1 MSLSDSR
8 HVQFNSNSVNLR
20 SARVT
25 SLLLRLLSL
34 PGLLSTLAAFPLAR
48 ADEIAAFNTTIQPY
62 LQQYCIECHNQ
73 QQAKGELNLARFQN
87 PQDIISNFRRW
98 QAVVEFVEGG
108 EMPPA
113 ESRQPSLEESRDL
126 VNAVRTILISEAR
139 KNAGDPGLVLPRRLT
154 NTEYDLSVQQ
164 LTGIDIRPT
173 HDFPPDPAAGEGF
186 NNTGEALSMSPSL
199 VKKYLAAA
207 QRVSDHLVLRTTGL
221 SFAPFPVTSWNDRR
235 TLAEDSVIRFY
246 QQHKV
251 HLPGYIE
258 AAWRYRTAAA
268 DQSGLTPAQFAQAN
282 KLSPHYFQRLHTF
295 LSSLAQQPG
304 CPPDFLQAWA
314 GIPEVST
321 AAPAPPE
328 LATFIRLVERW
339 QRDLHG
345 PEGQLIKPNA
355 GNWPIGHL
363 ADRARIAAH
372 RNKYS
377 GDHFRPTAF
386 LRTSPVTPA
395 QQPSGTEEQSLWIR
409 IQPAVASAGS
419 PVIIRNPVFS
429 KHDQLPRNADEAAKH
444 EVQSLRAVLQSAVTP
459 ELTTLPFGQN
469 IAGEAPEDSFI
480 LAGTALIRIP
490 LSSELRTTLAGK
502 RLLLT
507 AELSGPAADQNPM
520 LVQCEIST
528 SEPDSNSAQL
538 LASAAASAVQQ
549 LQPFAAAFCNVFPN
563 RFFYVDSGRGLS
575 AGFHLVEGFFR
586 DDRPLV
592 ELVLTD
598 AEQTEL
604 DTLWSE
610 LDFITESTET
620 LFRGFVWFERSER
633 EVLHDPRFDFLRSE
647 DPELIQPAMLE
658 RFEKLYLDK
667 LGIKRRDDT
676 LEAEQPDERYRIVH
690 GFFTAVRQGLLRQ
703 STLMDVA
710 AEQGLQDL
718 LQLAEKAWRH
728 PLTQPQQEALTGLYQ
743 RLRNEGQKPEQALR
757 GVLTGILMSPE
768 FSYLYFPA
776 NAGQQPEPL
785 SGWSLASRLS
795 FFLWSSLPDEHL
807 LEAARD
813 GSLTTDIQLR
823 QQLQRMLADP
833 RIDSFAREFFG
844 QWLRF
849 RDFPERDP
857 IDAAAFTWYDAE
869 LRLAMAEEPVRVFT
883 QLLQQDRPLT
893 ELLNGDTTMLNERLA
908 RHYGG
913 ILEQRFQQARSAH
926 AQQAVTGS
934 GAAAPADVQTWLPV
948 EGLREAG
955 RGGIF
960 GMAVVLAKNSAGDR
974 TSPVKRGFWSVHHL
988 LGQHFPPPP
997 ADVPELPKSEAG
1009 SDRTI
1014 RELLVAHVAAPQC
1027 AMCHRHFDSL
1037 GLALEGFD
1045 ATGRART
1052 HDLAGR
1058 PIDNTAVLPDGSTA
1072 AGIPGLAD
1080 YVAAKRRDDFLETL
1094 CRRFLG
1100 YALGRSVQL
1109 SDQPLLD
1116 DMKTALEQNNFRPTV
1131 LFEKVILSPQF
1142 RLRGQN

>member
-1 MSLSDSR
+1 MSPRSSTDR
-8 HVQFNSNSVNLR
+8 PFNSG
-20 SARVT
+20 ARALQSTCHAV
-25 SLLLRLLSL
+25 LLLTLLATPQRIS
-34 PGLLSTLAAFPLAR
+34 
-48 ADEIAAFNTTIQPY
+48 ADDVAAFNTTIQPY
-62 LQQYCIECHNQ
+62 LQQYCVECHNQ
-73 QQAKGELNLARFQN
+73 QQAKGELNLAGIQH
-87 PQDIISNFRRW
+87 PSEIISSFRRW
-98 QAVVEFVEGG
+98 QAVIEFVEGG

-113 ESRQPSLEESRDL
+113 EARQPTLEESQAL
-126 VNAVRTILISEAR
+126 VKAVRSVLITAAR
-139 KNAGDPGLVLPRRLT
+139 KQAGDPGIVLPRRLT
-154 NTEYDLSVQQ
+154 NTEYDLAVRD
-164 LTGIDIRPT
+164 LTGINIHPT

-199 VKKYLAAA
+199 VKKYLTAA
-207 QRVSDHLVLRTTGL
+207 QRVADHLVLRTTGL

-235 TLAEDSVIRFY
+235 TLAEDAVIDFY
-246 QQHKV
+246 QQHDV
-251 HLPGYIE
+251 RLPDYIA
-258 AAWRYRTAAA
+258 AAWRFQTRAASPDSLTAE
-268 DQSGLTPAQFAQAN
+268 QFALQQ
-282 KLSPHYFQRLHTF
+282 KLSPSYFQQVDSF
-295 LSSLAQQPG
+295 LSTLSQQPG
-304 CPPDFLQAWA
+304 CPPEFAQAWSRL
-314 GIPEVST
+314 P
-321 AAPAPPE
+321 APQADNQTPPE
-328 LATFIRLVERW
+328 LQTFLRMLAHY
-339 QRDLHG
+339 QQHLHT

-363 ADRARIAAH
+363 ADRARIAAG
-372 RNKYS
+372 RTQYT
-377 GDHFRPTAF
+377 GQHFQAGAL
-386 LRTSPVTPA
+386 LRTAPVPPLDQRGSA
-395 QQPSGTEEQSLWIR
+395 ELSLWIR
-409 IQPAVASAGS
+409 VQPAFSTPGS
-419 PVIIRNPVFS
+419 PVVIRSPLFS
-429 KHDQLPRNADEAAKH
+429 KHDQLPRNPDDATKH
-444 EVQSLRAVLQSAVTP
+444 EVITLRSALQSVAAPALAELQFGSSTTDAAAADSFVITSPQTIQIPLTP
-459 ELTTLPFGQN
+459 ELQ
-469 IAGEAPEDSFI
+469 
-480 LAGTALIRIP
+480 
-490 LSSELRTTLAGK
+490 RTIAGK

-507 AELSGPAADQNPM
+507 AELTGPEADRHPVLVQAEIAAAAPSADAGVLLAAPAA
-520 LVQCEIST
+520 T
-528 SEPDSNSAQL
+528 S
-538 LASAAASAVQQ
+538 VQQ
-549 LQPFAAAFCNVFPN
+549 LQPFAANFCRVFPG
-563 RFFYVDSGRGLS
+563 RFCYVDSGRGLS

-586 DDRPLV
+586 DDQPLV
-592 ELVLTD
+592 SMVLTA
-598 AEQTEL
+598 AERQEL
-604 DTLWSE
+604 DALWAE
-610 LDFITESTET
+610 LDFITESAET
-620 LFRGFVWFERSER
+620 LLRGFVWFERSER

-647 DPELIQPAMLE
+647 DPELTQSDMLE

-667 LGIKRRDDT
+667 LGVKRRDDT
-676 LEAEQPDERYRIVH
+676 LEAEQPDERWRIVH
-690 GFFTAVRQGLLRQ
+690 GFFTDVRRGLQQQ
-703 STLMDVA
+703 SALMEIA
-710 AEQGLQDL
+710 AQKGLQDL

-728 PLTQPQQEALTGLYQ
+728 PLSKDQQQSLTGLYQ
-743 RLRNEGQKPEQALR
+743 RLRDEGQKPEQALR

-776 NAGQQPEPL
+776 GSGQQPEPL
-785 SGWSLASRLS
+785 SGLSLASRLS

-807 LEAARD
+807 LQAARD

-833 RIDSFAREFFG
+833 RIQSFAREFFG

-857 IDAAAFTWYDAE
+857 IDAAAFSWYDAE
-869 LRLAMAEEPVRVFT
+869 LRLAMAEEPVQFFT
-883 QLLQQDRPLT
+883 RLLQQDRPLT
-893 ELLNGDTTMLNERLA
+893 ELLNGDSTMLNERLA

-913 ILEQRFQQARSAH
+913 ILEQRFQQARTAH
-926 AQQAVTGS
+926 AQQS
-934 GAAAPADVQTWLPV
+934 AADSRPAAQADVPTWLPV

-1014 RELLVAHVAAPQC
+1014 RELLVTHVAAPQC

-1116 DMKTALEQNNFRPTV
+1116 DMKTALEQNDFRPTV

-1142 RLRGQN
+1142 RLRGRD

>member
-1 MSLSDSR
+1 MSP
-8 HVQFNSNSVNLR
+8 R
-20 SARVT
+20 SSTERPFTSGARALQSACHAV
-25 SLLLRLLSL
+25 LLLTLLATPQPIS
-34 PGLLSTLAAFPLAR
+34 
-48 ADEIAAFNTTIQPY
+48 ADDVTAFNTTIQPW
-62 LQQYCIECHNQ
+62 LQQYCVECHNQ
-73 QQAKGELNLARFQN
+73 QQAKGELNLAGIQH
-87 PQDIISNFRRW
+87 PGEIVTSFRRW
-98 QAVVEFVEGG
+98 QAVIEFVEGG

-113 ESRQPSLEESRDL
+113 EARQPTLEESQAF
-126 VNAVRTILISEAR
+126 VKAVRSVLITAAR
-139 KNAGDPGLVLPRRLT
+139 KQAGDPGVILPRRLT
-154 NTEYDLSVQQ
+154 NTEYDLAVRD
-164 LTGIDIRPT
+164 LTGINIHPT

-199 VKKYLAAA
+199 VKKYLTAA

-235 TLAEDSVIRFY
+235 TLAEDAVIRFY
-246 QQHKV
+246 QQHDV
-251 HLPGYIE
+251 HLPDHIA
-258 AAWRYRTAAA
+258 AAWRFLGHATGQNARTAEQFALEHKLSPGYF
-268 DQSGLTPAQFAQAN
+268 QQVLSFLSTLSQQRGCPPEFAQAWA
-282 KLSPHYFQRLHTF
+282 RLP
-295 LSSLAQQPG
+295 APQP
-304 CPPDFLQAWA
+304 DIQN
-314 GIPEVST
+314 
-321 AAPAPPE
+321 PPE
-328 LATFIRLVERW
+328 LQTFIRMLENY
-339 QRDLHG
+339 QQQLHA

-363 ADRARIAAH
+363 ADRARIAAA
-372 RNKYS
+372 RTQYT
-377 GDHFRPTAF
+377 GQHFQASAL
-386 LRTSPVTPA
+386 LRTTPVPPA
-395 QQPSGTEEQSLWIR
+395 EQPSAAEPSLWIR
-409 IQPAVASAGS
+409 IQPAFSTPGS
-419 PVIIRNPVFS
+419 PVIIRNPLFS
-429 KHDQLPRNADEAAKH
+429 KHDQPPRNPEEAAKH
-444 EVQSLRAVLQSAVTP
+444 EVITLRSALQSVAAPALADLQFGSNTADTAAADSFVITSPTTLQIPLPP
-459 ELTTLPFGQN
+459 ELRQ
-469 IAGEAPEDSFI
+469 
-480 LAGTALIRIP
+480 
-490 LSSELRTTLAGK
+490 TLAGK

-507 AELSGPAADQNPM
+507 AELTGPETERNPVLVQVELAVTAPAADGG
-520 LVQCEIST
+520 V
-528 SEPDSNSAQL
+528 L
-538 LASAAASAVQQ
+538 LATTAAPAVQQ
-549 LQPFAAAFCNVFPN
+549 LQPFAGQFCRVFPD
-563 RFFYVDSGRGLS
+563 RFCYVDSGRGLS

-586 DDRPLV
+586 DDQPLV
-592 ELVLTD
+592 SMVLTD
-598 AEQTEL
+598 AEQREL
-604 DTLWSE
+604 DALWSE
-610 LDFITESTET
+610 LDFITESAET
-620 LFRGFVWFERSER
+620 LLRGFVWFERSER

-647 DPELIQPAMLE
+647 DPELTQTDMLE

-690 GFFTAVRQGLLRQ
+690 GFFTDVRQGLQRQ
-703 STLMDVA
+703 SSMMDTA
-710 AEQGLQDL
+710 AQRGLQDL
-718 LQLAEKAWRH
+718 LQLAAKAWRH

-743 RLRNEGQKPEQALR
+743 RLRTEGQKPEQALR

-795 FFLWSSLPDEHL
+795 FFLWSSLPDEPL
-807 LEAARD
+807 LQAASD
-813 GSLTTDIQLR
+813 GSLTTDAQLR

-833 RIDSFAREFFG
+833 RTQSFAREFFG

-857 IDAAAFTWYDAE
+857 IDAAAFKWYDAE
-869 LRLAMAEEPVRVFT
+869 LRLAMAEEPVQVCTR
-883 QLLQQDRPLT
+883 LLQHDRPLT

-913 ILEQRFQQARSAH
+913 LLEQRYQQARTAL
-926 AQQAVTGS
+926 AARQAVVDS
-934 GAAAPADVQTWLPV
+934 RASRQTDSQHWLPV
-948 EGLREAG
+948 EGLRAAG

-1080 YVAAKRRDDFLETL
+1080 YVASKRRDDFLETL

-1100 YALGRSVQL
+1100 YALGRSVLL

-1116 DMKTALEQNNFRPTV
+1116 DMKTALEQNNCRPTV
-1131 LFEKVILSPQF
+1131 LFETVILSPQF
-1142 RLRGQN
+1142 RLRGRD